1 MKKYN
6 GINLNNHYIIENGA
20 EYWFIYEQS
29 DNPDES
35 ADVVLFPGYADE
47 ILFHNVDLGSCGYI
61 LCKSGESRIQCSLPL
76 SSNILGE
83 FFVDTDFPLQIHECS
98 YTRYDSEIDDDYHI
112 YTDTTGFC
120 AAKQSFFS
128 EDREMA
134 AAAEVCFEPGCK
146 ILCNRTVEKI
156 YSVYHGVDITSSFL
170 EYLEAGYKGDIKDAS
185 KLFRLLE
192 NMSFTGAI
200 RFAEG
205 DIIFDCGIFGRE
217 RTMRIL
223 EKGKEEKSFHD
234 DEKESAF
241 MNWVL

>member
-1 MKKYN
+1 M
-6 GINLNNHYIIENGA
+6 
-20 EYWFIYEQS
+20 
-29 DNPDES
+29 
-35 ADVVLFPGYADE
+35 
-47 ILFHNVDLGSCGYI
+47 
-61 LCKSGESRIQCSLPL
+61 
-76 SSNILGE
+76 
-83 FFVDTDFPLQIHECS
+83 
-98 YTRYDSEIDDDYHI
+98 
-112 YTDTTGFC
+112 
-120 AAKQSFFS
+120 
-128 EDREMA
+128 
-134 AAAEVCFEPGCK
+134 
-146 ILCNRTVEKI
+146 
-156 YSVYHGVDITSSFL
+156 DITSSFL